1 MIDYSLDI
9 WFNIGVWTVPVPDF
23 QSYMTPMLQ
32 LLSDEQERRITEI
45 SEILA
50 HHFRLSTEDLNEPI
64 PSGKKS
70 RHYDRVG
77 WAATY
82 LKQAVLLNS
91 TKRGWYQITQRGLD
105 AVRSQQ
111 PVNTEF
117 LRRFKEFQAFQT
129 RTRSGVSNGD
139 QSVLSLAE
147 DTTAGHTPDEILEE
161 GYQALRNTLA
171 IDLLDRV
178 KSITPEAFE
187 QLVIDLLLAMGYG
200 GSRREAAK
208 RVGRSGDGGIDGIIN
223 EDRLGLDVIY
233 IQAKRWQGTVAA
245 RDVRDFAGSLE
256 ERKALKGVFI
266 TTSEFTRDARDFVS
280 RIGKR
285 IVLIDGTKLAQL
297 MIDFGIGVVVR
308 EIYEVKKID
317 EEYFSDD

>member
-1 MIDYSLDI
+1 M
-9 WFNIGVWTVPVPDF
+9 PVPDF

-32 LLSDEQERRITEI
+32 LMSDKQERRITDI

-50 HHFRLSTEDLNEPI
+50 HYFGLSIDDLNESI

-82 LKQAVLLNS
+82 LKQAELLSS
-91 TKRGWYQITQRGLD
+91 TKRGWYQITPRGLEI
-105 AVRSQQ
+105 ARSQQ

-117 LRRFKEFQAFQT
+117 LRQFKEFQDFQS
-129 RTRSGVSNGD
+129 RTRIASTNGE
-139 QSVLSLAE
+139 QVRTIV
-147 DTTAGHTPDEILEE
+147 DTPSAVHTPDEILEE

-171 IDLLDRV
+171 LDLLDRV
-178 KSITPEAFE
+178 KGITPEAFE

-200 GSRREAAK
+200 GSRREATR

-233 IQAKRWQGTVAA
+233 LQAKRWQGSIAA

-256 ERKALKGVFI
+256 ERKAVKGVFI
-266 TTSEFTRDARDFVS
+266 TTSEFTRDAREFVS

-285 IVLIDGTKLAQL
+285 IVLIDGSELAQF

-308 EIYEVKKID
+308 EVYEIKKID
-317 EEYFSDD
+317 EEYFSEV